1 MVKRRTARR
10 QAVSRKVEAIEPRNT
25 IKQGKDDAVW
35 IAEINTKPAYEGE
48 SVELPRGHRAWHVG
62 HCEHVG
68 TREALKPLAWM
79 RVCRTIDNKGRKANR
94 YRGVGWRY
102 STDEGG

>member
-1 MVKRRTARR
+1 V
-10 QAVSRKVEAIEPRNT
+10 IEPRNT
-25 IKQGKDDAVW
+25 IKQGKDDAVR

-68 TREALKPLAWM
+68 TREALNLLHGCEYAGQP
-79 RVCRTIDNKGRKANR
+79 IIKGERQTGIGESDGAIVPVKAGNAA
-94 YRGVGWRY
+94 
-102 STDEGG
+102 GGKGATSV